1 MNKSK
6 VRFSLVTTLIF
17 INSFICLCV
26 VAFLLPVNKRR
37 RRNSEHYLKVSHQE
51 EEGDMIRNQKYR
63 RSRRKSGIY

>member
-6 VRFSLVTTLIF
+6 VRFYLVTTQIF
-17 INSFICLCV
+17 INSFICV
-26 VAFLLPVNKRR
+26 VAFLLPVIKRR

>member
-6 VRFSLVTTLIF
+6 VRFYSVTIQIF
-17 INSFICLCV
+17 INSFICV